1 MLTSAMK
8 RLLLTLVAATALSP
22 VFFMQDPTVSAQDK
36 SSAKSVAAPYKHIV
50 LLKFKDDAS
59 SDKVKGVVEAFKA
72 LKSKLPAVQTLEWG
86 PNISPEKHNQGFTHC
101 FTLGFES
108 KEALEKHYLNEPA
121 HKEFGALLGPV
132 LDKVLVVDFLAQ

>member
-8 RLLLTLVAATALSP
+8 RILLTLVAATALSAA
-22 VFFMQDPTVSAQDK
+22 FFMQDPTVSAQDK

-50 LLKFKDDAS
+50 LLKFKDDAP

-86 PNISPEKHNQGFTHC
+86 PNISPEKHSQGFTHC
-101 FTLGFES
+101 F
-108 KEALEKHYLNEPA
+108 
-121 HKEFGALLGPV
+121 
-132 LDKVLVVDFLAQ
+132 